1 MAVHIRLARHGS
13 KKSPFY
19 RIIVTDQRNPR
30 DGRFI
35 ENLGVFDPNLD
46 DGLRIQKDRFDH
58 WCGHGA
64 QPSATLARLL
74 KRAKSAAAAASE
86 SPAS

>member
-19 RIIVTDQRNPR
+19 RVVVADQRSPR

-35 ENLGVFDPNLD
+35 ENLGTFDPTAREPVLD
-46 DGLRIQKDRFDH
+46 VNRDRLQF
-58 WCGHGA
+58 WQARGA
-64 QPSATLARLL
+64 KPTHTVAQLIKKLPVV
-74 KRAKSAAAAASE
+74 E
-86 SPAS
+86 G